1 MIQKRSILLIGLIQY
16 SFVSMQT
23 PISWQY
29 NEFQQ
34 VGKDYSLVSEVAVY
48 DESHSKFRDI
58 DKECS
63 AIIEQVQLSK
73 DDILIDFGCGTG
85 VMARMAAEHC
95 KHVFA
100 VDVSEAMLEYAK
112 SKASATN
119 LTFVHAGYLTYEHQ
133 GEAPTVINSSLSFH
147 HLPDFW
153 KGVALKRIYN
163 MLAPGG
169 RFFLVDVILTSGEPI
184 EKISTFIQ
192 KQTDLGGDF
201 LKEDAEDHFRD
212 EYSTYDWVMEG
223 LLERAGFQIEVKN
236 AYDGIISTYLCR
248 K

>member
-1 MIQKRSILLIGLIQY
+1 
-16 SFVSMQT
+16 MQASS
-23 PISWQY
+23 SWQY

-34 VGKDYSLVSEVAVY
+34 VGKDYSLVSEVAFY

-58 DKECS
+58 ENECL
-63 AIIEQVQLSK
+63 AIIEQVQLCK
-73 DDILIDFGCGTG
+73 DDVLVDFGSGTG
-85 VMARMAAEHC
+85 VMARMASEKC
-95 KHVFA
+95 KHIYA
-100 VDVSEAMLEYAK
+100 VDVSEAMLEYAQ
-112 SKASATN
+112 SKATAPNIS
-119 LTFVHAGYLTYEHQ
+119 FVHAGFLTYEHQ

-153 KGVALKRIYN
+153 KGIALKRLYE

-169 RFFLVDVILTSGEPI
+169 RFFMADVILTTDKPL

-201 LKEDAEDHFRD
+201 LKEDAEAHFRD

-236 AYDGIISTYLCR
+236 AYDGIIATYLCR